1 MSQVEVLTGRPAF
14 SRNRLVKVRDR
25 LRVIDDSVGEVDAEY
40 VHFLHTVGAFPE
52 ETREV
57 VEALLNYGP
66 MHQPRDHGRKPYC
79 VVVPRIGTT
88 SPWSS
93 KATDIFRLVGVPG
106 INRVERGVRWYIDSA
121 DDRFAHLLHD
131 RMTETV
137 IYGEAFSMIFDRSAP
152 GLLGEIDLSGEPEAA
167 LSGVNVELGLALSD
181 DEIEYLVAAYAELG
195 RNPTDVELMMFAQ
208 ANSEHCRH
216 KIFNATW
223 LINGSRQQQ
232 SLFQMIRN
240 THRSINGKG
249 ILSAYS
255 DNAAVIEGPVVARFF
270 PDTGDQIYRVVEE
283 PAHIVMKVETHNH
296 PTAIAPYAGAATGS
310 GGEIR
315 DEGAVGRGSK
325 PKAGLCGF
333 TTSHLE
339 IPGDVQ
345 PWETRFGKPERIASA
360 LDIMLE
366 GPVGAAAFNNEFGR
380 PALCG
385 YFRTFEQRVDATSEW
400 GYHKP
405 VMVAGGLGTIRGCH
419 IDADEI
425 PVYAHLIVLGG
436 PAMLI
441 GLGGGAASS
450 VGSGTSSSELDFASV
465 QRDNAEMQRR
475 CQEVIDR
482 CVALGSQNPIL
493 HIHDVGAG
501 GLSNA
506 IPELVNDARRGG
518 RIDLQAIPNADPA
531 MSPMEVWCNEA
542 QERYVLAV
550 VQDELERF
558 DSICRR
564 ERCPFAIVGQATEE
578 KILQVTDGATGLT
591 AVDLP
596 LSTLLGKPPKVQ
608 RVYQTQTKPLAPPAF
623 PDVDF
628 EEAIRR
634 VLRFPAVGSKKFLVT
649 IGDRSIT
656 GLVARDQ
663 MVGRYQVPVA
673 DSAVT
678 LAGFDT
684 YRGEAMAMGE
694 RPALATVDSAA
705 SARMAVAESL
715 TNLMG
720 VPLESLDRVVLSANW
735 MAAADHEGQNQAL
748 HEAVSAVGLELCPA
762 LGIAIPVGKDSLSM
776 QTSWITSEDSQSV
789 TSPVTLNISAFGP
802 ITDARNV
809 ITPELRLG
817 ETQLLL
823 LTLTR
828 KARLGGS
835 AISQVFDGFEDECPD
850 IDDSKTLKVF
860 LETVQKLCA
869 TRRVMALHDRSDG
882 GLIVTVLEMAFA
894 GRIGVDILASEN
906 LLADLF
912 NEEVGIVIQVPTS
925 DVASV
930 ETDAVAANICVAHVG
945 RTRMDQEIFV
955 NVNGREVFHSS
966 RSALEQIWA
975 TTSYQMQRLR
985 DDTECSDEEYGMIEV
1000 HDSGVSE
1007 RLLFDP
1013 SDNVVASFTSAR
1025 PRVAILRDQG
1035 VNGQIE
1041 MAAAFDRAGFEAED
1055 VHMSDLFSGSK
1066 DLSDFRVL
1074 AACGGFSYGDV
1085 LGGGGG
1091 WAKSILFDEAIRDQ
1105 FQRFFEEDTFAL
1117 GVCNGCQMMTQL
1129 KELIPGAASWPRFV
1143 RNRSDQF
1150 EARTVQVRV
1159 ALNES
1164 PWLTALGDSRI
1175 PIPVAHGEGRA
1186 EFENAK
1192 TMADFEASG
1201 MLAAQYVDSLGVA
1214 TSYPANPNGS
1224 PEGIAGMTSATGRVL
1239 AMMPH
1244 PERVFRT
1251 IQNSYVALEH
1261 IDREDGPWL
1270 RLFRNVRV
1278 AVG

>member
-1 MSQVEVLTGRPAF
+1 MSQVEVITGRSAF
-14 SRNRLVKVRDR
+14 SRNKLVKVRDS
-25 LRVIDDSVGEVDAEY
+25 LRVIDDSVGEIEAEY
-40 VHFLHTVGAFPE
+40 VHFLHTEEVFSE
-52 ETREV
+52 ETKEV
-57 VEALLNYGP
+57 IGALLDYGP
-66 MHQPRDHGRKPYC
+66 KREPRRDGRKPYC

-121 DDRFAHLLHD
+121 DDRFARLLHD

-137 IYGEAFSMIFDRSAP
+137 VYGEAFSMIFDQPAP
-152 GLLGEIDLSGEPEAA
+152 RPLGEIDLSGEPEVA
-167 LSGVNVELGLALSD
+167 LSGANVELGLALSD

-223 LINGSRQQQ
+223 LIDGSSQEQ

-240 THRSINGKG
+240 THGSINGKG

-270 PDTGDQIYRVVEE
+270 PDTADHIYRVVEE

-339 IPGDVQ
+339 IPGDLQ
-345 PWETRFGKPERIASA
+345 PWETHFGKPGRIASA
-360 LDIMLE
+360 LDIMME

-385 YFRTFEQRVDATSEW
+385 YFRTFEQRVDALSEW

-405 VMVAGGLGTIRGCH
+405 VMIAGGLGSIRGSH

-425 PVYAHLIVLGG
+425 PIHAQLIVLGG

-450 VGSGTSSSELDFASV
+450 VGSGASSSELDFASV

-482 CVALGSQNPIL
+482 CVALGSRNPIL
-493 HIHDVGAG
+493 LIHDVGAG

-506 IPELVNDARRGG
+506 IPELVNDANRGG
-518 RIDLQAIPNADPA
+518 RVDLHAIPNADPG

-550 VQDELERF
+550 TENELERF
-558 DSICRR
+558 DSICQR
-564 ERCPFAIVGQATEE
+564 ERCPYAIVGQATDE
-578 KILQVTDGATGLT
+578 KVLQVTDGATGLT

-596 LSTLLGKPPKVQ
+596 LSTLLGKPPKAE
-608 RVYQTQTKPLAPPAF
+608 REYQSQTKSVVPREI
-623 PDVDF
+623 PDVDL

-663 MVGRYQVPVA
+663 MIGRYQVPVA
-673 DSAVT
+673 DAAVT

-694 RPALATVDSAA
+694 RPALATLDSSA

-720 VPLESLDRVVLSANW
+720 APLESLDRVVLSANW

-748 HEAVSAVGLELCPA
+748 HEAVNAVGMELCPA

-789 TSPVTLNISAFGP
+789 TSPVTLNVSAFGP

-809 ITPELRLG
+809 ITPELRHG

-823 LTLTR
+823 LTLNG
-828 KARLGGS
+828 KVRLGGS
-835 AISQVFDGFEDECPD
+835 AISQVVEGFEDECPD
-850 IDDSKTLKVF
+850 IDDAKMLKVF

-869 TRRVMALHDRSDG
+869 NRRILALHDRSDG
-882 GLIVTVLEMAFA
+882 GLIATVLEMAFA
-894 GRIGVDILASEN
+894 SRIGVDVLASEN
-906 LLADLF
+906 LLPDLF
-912 NEEVGIVIQVPTS
+912 NEEVGIVIQVPTT
-925 DVASV
+925 DVASIT
-930 ETDAVAANICVAHVG
+930 TDAATANICVAHVG
-945 RTRMDQEIFV
+945 RTRIDEEIFIYV
-955 NVNGREVFHSS
+955 NERVAFHSS
-966 RSALEQIWA
+966 RAKLEKIWA
-975 TTSYQMQRLR
+975 TTSYQIQRLR
-985 DDTECSDEEYGMIEV
+985 DDTECADEEYDAIDTRDASMDEQ
-1000 HDSGVSE
+1000 
-1007 RLLFDP
+1007 LLFDP
-1013 SDNVVASFTSAR
+1013 SDNVVAHFASAR

-1041 MAAAFDRAGFEAED
+1041 MAAAFDHAGFEAED
-1055 VHMSDLFSGSK
+1055 VHMSDLFSGTK

-1129 KELIPGAASWPRFV
+1129 KELIPGAACWPRFV

-1192 TMADFEASG
+1192 AMADFEASG
-1201 MLAAQYVDSLGVA
+1201 VLAAQYVDSRGVA

-1244 PERVFRT
+1244 PERVFRS
-1251 IQNSYVALEH
+1251 IQNSYVALDH

-1270 RLFRNVRV
+1270 RLFRNIRA

>member
-14 SRNRLVKVRDR
+14 SRNKLVKVRDR
-25 LRVIDDSVGEVDAEY
+25 LRVIDDAVGEVEAEY
-40 VHFLHTVGAFPE
+40 VHFLHAAETFPE
-52 ETREV
+52 EIRDV
-57 VEALLNYGP
+57 IEALLDYGP
-66 MHQPRDHGRKPYC
+66 MRQPRKDGRKPYC

-106 INRVERGVRWYIDSA
+106 INRIERGVRWYIDSA
-121 DDRFAHLLHD
+121 DDRCARLLHD

-137 IYGEAFSMIFDRSAP
+137 IYGEAFSMIFDRSTP

-167 LSGVNVELGLALSD
+167 LSAANVELGMALSD

-223 LINGSRQQQ
+223 LINGSHQQQ

-240 THRSINGKG
+240 THRSTNGKG

-270 PDTGDQIYRVVEE
+270 PDTADQIYRVVEE

-345 PWETRFGKPERIASA
+345 PWETHFGKPERIVSA

-385 YFRTFEQRVDATSEW
+385 YFRTFEQRVDALSEW

-405 VMVAGGLGTIRGCH
+405 VMIAGGLGSIRGCH
-419 IDADEI
+419 IEADEI
-425 PVYAHLIVLGG
+425 PIDAQLIVLGG

-450 VGSGTSSSELDFASV
+450 VGSGASSSELDFASV

-482 CVALGSQNPIL
+482 CVALGSRNPIL
-493 HIHDVGAG
+493 LIHDVGAG

-506 IPELVNDARRGG
+506 IPELVNDAYRGG
-518 RIDLQAIPNADPA
+518 RVDLHAIPNADPG
-531 MSPMEVWCNEA
+531 MSPMELWCNEA

-550 VQDELERF
+550 TEKELERF
-558 DSICRR
+558 DSICQR
-564 ERCPFAIVGQATEE
+564 ERCPYAIVGQATEE
-578 KILQVTDGATGLT
+578 KVLQVTDGATGLT

-596 LSTLLGKPPKVQ
+596 LSTLLGKPPKV
-608 RVYQTQTKPLAPPAF
+608 RRTYQTQTKSVVPREI
-623 PDVDF
+623 PDVDLA
-628 EEAIRR
+628 EAIQR

-663 MVGRYQVPVA
+663 MIGRYQVPVA
-673 DSAVT
+673 DAAVT

-694 RPALATVDSAA
+694 RPALATLDSSA

-720 VPLESLDRVVLSANW
+720 APLESLDRVVLSANW
-735 MAAADHEGQNQAL
+735 MAAADHDGQNQAL
-748 HEAVSAVGLELCPA
+748 REAVSAVGLELCPA

-776 QTSWITSEDSQSV
+776 QTSWVTSEDSQSV
-789 TSPVTLNISAFGP
+789 TSPVTLNVSAFAP

-809 ITPELRLG
+809 ITPELRGG

-823 LTLTR
+823 LTLNR
-828 KARLGGS
+828 KVRLGGS
-835 AISQVFDGFEDECPD
+835 AISQVVEGFEDECPD
-850 IDDSKTLKVF
+850 IDDAKTLKIF

-869 TRRVMALHDRSDG
+869 SGRVLALHDRSDG
-882 GLIVTVLEMAFA
+882 GLIVAVLEMAFA

-912 NEEVGIVIQVPTS
+912 NEEVGIVVQVS
-925 DVASV
+925 ARDVASIT
-930 ETDAVAANICVAHVG
+930 TDAAAVNICVNHVG
-945 RTRMDQEIFV
+945 RTRIDE
-955 NVNGREVFHSS
+955 EVFIYANERVAFHSS
-966 RSALEQIWA
+966 RAELEKIWA
-975 TTSYQMQRLR
+975 TTSYQLQRLR
-985 DDTECSDEEYGMIEV
+985 DDPECAEEEYRAITARDADM
-1000 HDSGVSE
+1000 SE
-1007 RLLFDP
+1007 ELLFDP
-1013 SDNVVASFTSAR
+1013 SDNVVAQFANTR

-1041 MAAAFDRAGFEAED
+1041 MAAAFDHAGFEAED

-1129 KELIPGAASWPRFV
+1129 KELIPGAACWPRFV

-1192 TMADFEASG
+1192 AMADFEASG
-1201 MLAAQYVDSLGVA
+1201 VLAAHYVDSRGVA

-1244 PERVFRT
+1244 PERVFRS

-1270 RLFRNVRV
+1270 RLFRNIRV

>member
-1 MSQVEVLTGRPAF
+1 MAHLEVLTGRPAF
-14 SRNRLVKVRDR
+14 SNNKLHKVRER
-25 LRVIDDSVGEVDAEY
+25 LRAVDGSVGEIYAEY
-40 VHFLHTVGAFPE
+40 LHFLYANEPFVD
-52 ETREV
+52 ETRKV
-57 VEALLNYGP
+57 ISALLEYGP
-66 MHQPRDHGRKPYC
+66 QHAPGDGSSHPYC

-93 KATDIFRLVGVPG
+93 KATDIFRLVGIGG
-106 INRVERGVRWYIDSA
+106 IIRVERGIRWYIDAS
-121 DDRFAHLLHD
+121 DERFADVLHD

-137 IYGEAFSMIFDRSAP
+137 VHDDEFSSMFAQTPPR
-152 GLLGEIDLSGEPEAA
+152 LLREIDLTREPVLA
-167 LSGVNVELGLALSD
+167 LSEANLALGMALSD
-181 DEIEYLVAAYAELG
+181 DEIEYLVAAYADLG

-223 LINGSRQQQ
+223 LIDGLSQER

-240 THRSINGKG
+240 TLSSINGKG

-255 DNAAVIEGPVVARFF
+255 DNAAVVEGPVVTRFF
-270 PDTGDQIYRVVEE
+270 PDPADHIYRVVEE

-339 IPGDVQ
+339 IPGDSQ
-345 PWETRFGKPERIASA
+345 PWETHFGKPQRIVSA
-360 LDIMLE
+360 LDIMLD
-366 GPVGAAAFNNEFGR
+366 GPVGAASFNNEFGR

-385 YFRTFEQRVDATSEW
+385 YFRTFEQRLDDLSEW

-405 VMVAGGLGTIRGCH
+405 VMIVGGLGSIRGCH

-425 PVYAHLIVLGG
+425 PASAQLIVLGG

-450 VGSGTSSSELDFASV
+450 VGSGASSSELDFASV

-482 CVALGSQNPIL
+482 CVALGPQNPIL
-493 HIHDVGAG
+493 QIHDVGAG

-506 IPELVNDARRGG
+506 IPELVNDAGRGG
-518 RIDLQAIPNADPA
+518 RIDLQAVPNADPE

-550 VQDELERF
+550 TQDELEQF
-558 DSICRR
+558 DSICQR
-564 ERCPFAIVGQATEE
+564 ERCPYAIVGEATED
-578 KILQVTDGATGLT
+578 KTLQVTDGGMGLT
-591 AVDLP
+591 PVDLP
-596 LSTLLGKPPKVQ
+596 LSMLLGKPPKLQ
-608 RVYQTQTKPLAPPAF
+608 RSYQIRARSFAPCEIPE
-623 PDVDF
+623 VEL

-649 IGDRSIT
+649 IGDRSVS

-663 MVGRYQVPVA
+663 MVGCHQVPVA
-673 DSAVT
+673 DAAVT
-678 LAGFDT
+678 LSGFDT
-684 YRGEAMAMGE
+684 YWGEAMAMGE
-694 RPALATVDSAA
+694 RPALAVVDSAA

-735 MAAADHEGQNQAL
+735 MAAADKDGQNQAL
-748 HEAVSAVGLELCPA
+748 YEAVSAVGLELCPV

-776 QTSWITSEDSQSV
+776 QTSWTTSEVSRSV

-802 ITDARNV
+802 VTDARNV
-809 ITPELRLG
+809 ITPELCSG

-823 LTLTR
+823 LTLNR
-828 KARLGGS
+828 KTRLGGS
-835 AISQVFDGFEDECPD
+835 ALSQVFEGFEDECPD
-850 IDDSKTLKVF
+850 IDDAATLKGY
-860 LETVQKLCA
+860 LETVQTFCA
-869 TRRVMALHDRSDG
+869 TRRVLALHDRSDG
-882 GLIVTVLEMAFA
+882 GLIVTLLEMAFA
-894 GRIGVDILASEN
+894 GRVGVDIRASDN
-906 LLADLF
+906 VVPDLF
-912 NEEVGIVIQVPTS
+912 NEEVGVVIQVPTL
-925 DVASV
+925 DVSYFTTEAQ
-930 ETDAVAANICVAHVG
+930 EANICVTQVG
-945 RTRMDQEIFV
+945 TTRVDEEIFIYV
-955 NVNGREVFHSS
+955 DEREIFHSS
-966 RSALEQIWA
+966 RAALEQVWA

-985 DDTECSDEEYGMIEV
+985 DDTECADEEYGVIGV
-1000 HDSGVSE
+1000 AASGVNENLSFE
-1007 RLLFDP
+1007 P
-1013 SDNVVASFTSAR
+1013 TDNVVASFTGIR

-1035 VNGQIE
+1035 INGQIE
-1041 MAAAFDRAGFEAED
+1041 MAAAFERAGFDAVD

-1066 DLSDFRVL
+1066 DLSDYRVV

-1091 WAKSILFDEAIRDQ
+1091 WAKSILFDEAVRDQ
-1105 FQRFFEEDTFAL
+1105 FQRFFAEDTFAL

-1129 KELIPGAASWPRFV
+1129 KDLIPGAEDWPSFV

-1150 EARTVQVRV
+1150 EARTVQVRI
-1159 ALNES
+1159 APNKS
-1164 PWLTALGDSRI
+1164 PWLAAMEGSQI

-1186 EFENAK
+1186 QFERAGAV
-1192 TMADFEASG
+1192 ADFEVSG
-1201 MLAAQYVDSLGVA
+1201 LVAAQYVDSIGVT

-1224 PEGIAGMTSATGRVL
+1224 PNGIAGMTSATGRVL

-1251 IQNSYVALEH
+1251 VQNSYVAPE
-1261 IDREDGPWL
+1261 
-1270 RLFRNVRV
+1270 
-1278 AVG
+1278 

>member
-1 MSQVEVLTGRPAF
+1 
-14 SRNRLVKVRDR
+14 
-25 LRVIDDSVGEVDAEY
+25 
-40 VHFLHTVGAFPE
+40 
-52 ETREV
+52 
-57 VEALLNYGP
+57 
-66 MHQPRDHGRKPYC
+66 
-79 VVVPRIGTT
+79 
-88 SPWSS
+88 
-93 KATDIFRLVGVPG
+93 
-106 INRVERGVRWYIDSA
+106 
-121 DDRFAHLLHD
+121 
-131 RMTETV
+131 
-137 IYGEAFSMIFDRSAP
+137 
-152 GLLGEIDLSGEPEAA
+152 
-167 LSGVNVELGLALSD
+167 
-181 DEIEYLVAAYAELG
+181 
-195 RNPTDVELMMFAQ
+195 
-208 ANSEHCRH
+208 
-216 KIFNATW
+216 
-223 LINGSRQQQ
+223 
-232 SLFQMIRN
+232 
-240 THRSINGKG
+240 
-249 ILSAYS
+249 
-255 DNAAVIEGPVVARFF
+255 
-270 PDTGDQIYRVVEE
+270 
-283 PAHIVMKVETHNH
+283 
-296 PTAIAPYAGAATGS
+296 
-310 GGEIR
+310 
-315 DEGAVGRGSK
+315 
-325 PKAGLCGF
+325 
-333 TTSHLE
+333 
-339 IPGDVQ
+339 
-345 PWETRFGKPERIASA
+345 
-360 LDIMLE
+360 
-366 GPVGAAAFNNEFGR
+366 
-380 PALCG
+380 
-385 YFRTFEQRVDATSEW
+385 
-400 GYHKP
+400 
-405 VMVAGGLGTIRGCH
+405 
-419 IDADEI
+419 
-425 PVYAHLIVLGG
+425 
-436 PAMLI
+436 
-441 GLGGGAASS
+441 
-450 VGSGTSSSELDFASV
+450 
-465 QRDNAEMQRR
+465 
-475 CQEVIDR
+475 
-482 CVALGSQNPIL
+482 
-493 HIHDVGAG
+493 
-501 GLSNA
+501 
-506 IPELVNDARRGG
+506 
-518 RIDLQAIPNADPA
+518 
-531 MSPMEVWCNEA
+531 
-542 QERYVLAV
+542 
-550 VQDELERF
+550 
-558 DSICRR
+558 
-564 ERCPFAIVGQATEE
+564 
-578 KILQVTDGATGLT
+578 
-591 AVDLP
+591 
-596 LSTLLGKPPKVQ
+596 
-608 RVYQTQTKPLAPPAF
+608 
-623 PDVDF
+623 
-628 EEAIRR
+628 
-634 VLRFPAVGSKKFLVT
+634 
-649 IGDRSIT
+649 
-656 GLVARDQ
+656 
-663 MVGRYQVPVA
+663 
-673 DSAVT
+673 
-678 LAGFDT
+678 
-684 YRGEAMAMGE
+684 
-694 RPALATVDSAA
+694 
-705 SARMAVAESL
+705 
-715 TNLMG
+715 
-720 VPLESLDRVVLSANW
+720 

-776 QTSWITSEDSQSV
+776 QTSWITSEDSRSV

-823 LTLTR
+823 LTLNR
-828 KARLGGS
+828 EARLGGS
-835 AISQVFDGFEDECPD
+835 VISQVFEGFEDECPD

-882 GLIVTVLEMAFA
+882 GLIVAVLEMAFA

-945 RTRMDQEIFV
+945 RTRMDEEIFV

-1007 RLLFDP
+1007 RLSFDP

-1055 VHMSDLFSGSK
+1055 VHMSDLFSGLK